1 MEDKII
7 IEELERYGYV
17 ERQKAALREVAA
29 ILIGTGI
36 GPQPVGYTPPVPEM
50 SAKLVLIE
58 WQYMVRG
65 IRNRYAMELQ
75 TGKRGKA
82 DTARRILALANIT
95 HAVKEYERVGV

>member
-7 IEELERYGYV
+7 TEELARSEYSD
-17 ERQKAALREVAA
+17 RQKAALREVAA

-36 GPQPVGYTPPVPEM
+36 VQQPVGYTPPAPEM
-50 SAKLVLIE
+50 SADQVLHE
-58 WQYMVRG
+58 WQSMVRG
-65 IRNRYAMELQ
+65 IRNRYALDLQ